1 MEEWMNEGMEER
13 MEAWMDEGMEEWK
26 DEGMEE
32 GMEEWKDE
40 GMEEGMEEWMNDRME
55 EGMDEYYGTRNGIGE
70 LVCCGRLSFL
80 EIRGKPSSVQLKPPS
95 CQHANILYHF
105 QLCIKYS

>member
-1 MEEWMNEGMEER
+1 MKEGMEER
-13 MEAWMDEGMEEWK
+13 MEAWMNEGMEEWK

-32 GMEEWKDE
+32 WKD
-40 GMEEGMEEWMNDRME
+40 DRME

-95 CQHANILYHF
+95 CQHTNILYQF
-105 QLCIKYS
+105 RLCIKYS

>member
-1 MEEWMNEGMEER
+1 MNEGI
-13 MEAWMDEGMEEWK
+13 
-26 DEGMEE
+26 EE
-32 GMEEWKDE
+32 GL
-40 GMEEGMEEWMNDRME
+40 
-55 EGMDEYYGTRNGIGE
+55 DEYYGTRNGIGE

-95 CQHANILYHF
+95 FQHANILYHF